1 MSIDML
7 EVKKDRLKEVDRQLR
22 NAYRIRKLTKVN
34 QDKII
39 IPLQA
44 EKKKLIREIKEFESK
59 RGVINE

>member
-1 MSIDML
+1 MKPDML
-7 EVKKDRLKEVDRQLR
+7 EVKKDRLKEIDRQLR
-22 NAYRIRKLTKVN
+22 SAYRIRKLSKVN

-44 EKKKLIREIKEFESK
+44 EKKTLIRGIKEFESK

>member
-1 MSIDML
+1 MRFDML

-22 NAYRIRKLTKVN
+22 SAYRIKKISKVN

-44 EKKKLIREIKEFESK
+44 EKKKLIREIKEFEIK
-59 RGVINE
+59 RGE